1 MSRTEWRA
9 AGSIAGGAFVAL
21 ALFLFMNTLISGG
34 RGQQAAASAGQ
45 IVDLIRVQEDEV
57 VQTKRRIRP
66 RKPPP
71 PKDPPPPPKLRV
83 SSEAKPQRNP
93 IRIDLPRIDVS
104 GAAGGGPFIGK
115 WEPGD
120 PAAEGDAIPIA
131 RIDPQWP
138 REALM
143 DGTEGYVRFRI
154 LIGADGSVK
163 DTKVIEAAPGR
174 LFVRNATR
182 AVRRWTFKPRVV
194 DGAPVERWANT
205 TLVFQLGD
213 D

>member
-1 MSRTEWRA
+1 MNQARWRT
-9 AGSIAGGAFVAL
+9 AGSIACGVFVAL
-21 ALFLFMNTLISGG
+21 ALFLFMNTLISGA
-34 RGQQAAASAGQ
+34 RSQQGAASTGQ

-57 VQTKRRIRP
+57 VQTKRRVRP

-71 PKDPPPPPKLRV
+71 PKDPPPPPKLRI
-83 SSEAKPQRNP
+83 SNETKPQQVPMRL
-93 IRIDLPRIDVS
+93 DLPQIDVS
-104 GAAGGGPFIGK
+104 AAAGGGPYIGR

-120 PAAEGDAIPIA
+120 PAAEGEVVPIV

-143 DGTEGYVRFRI
+143 DGTEGYVQFRI

-163 DTKVIEAAPGR
+163 ETEVIKAVPGR
-174 LFVRNATR
+174 LFVRNAMR
-182 AVRRWTFKPRVV
+182 AVRRWKFKPRVV
-194 DGAPVERWANT
+194 DGVPVERWAST
-205 TLVFQLGD
+205 TLVFELD